1 MTIPPLSNGPAAAS
15 HCRDGR
21 PACSVPLTHAL
32 NWQAN
37 QVAQYLMLAPK
48 AAGNLAAIGFC
59 MARSCVSGV
68 MPWNLSRTWRTLRE
82 VASVETARSYENPQP
97 LRETL
102 REVGLGLEE
111 HLVKT
116 ADGYH
121 LTVHR

>member
-1 MTIPPLSNGPAAAS
+1 MG
-15 HCRDGR
+15 
-21 PACSVPLTHAL
+21 VPSSSSSFSR
-32 NWQAN
+32 QAN

-97 LRETL
+97 LRDRYPL
-102 REVGLGLEE
+102 SR
-111 HLVKT
+111 
-116 ADGYH
+116 A
-121 LTVHR
+121 RQ

>member
-1 MTIPPLSNGPAAAS
+1 MLKYNWFHQTHLTTPLNNHPT
-15 HCRDGR
+15 R
-21 PACSVPLTHAL
+21 
-32 NWQAN
+32 
-37 QVAQYLMLAPK
+37 
-48 AAGNLAAIGFC
+48 
-59 MARSCVSGV
+59 RSCLSGV